1 MGLTIKQKLLIL
13 ALSVAVGFGILI
25 FMMSSYIWEVHHL
38 GLVETKIETLK
49 VDVLELRK
57 HEKDFLLRKDL
68 KYVDKFQKKIE
79 YINKKEQELREELM
93 DRDIDLSILD
103 DFIKIIDEY
112 NNSFIRIIQKQKI
125 LGLSYNDGLYGKL
138 RDSVHKIQKLAKESK
153 NDTFLAAIY
162 NLRKQEKDFMLR
174 RDLKYVDKFKVIM
187 DGLLVKYNGNSDLK
201 TYKDDFLNFVQGE
214 VELGLTKD
222 LGIRG
227 HMRTTVHKTQKTIT
241 SMSSYMGNSLDKIIE
256 EIIFSSLIVGL
267 LIVTFI
273 MGFIILLNRNINL
286 RIQEFQSGLLGF
298 FSFLNREST
307 DIKKLDDHLNDE
319 LSSMAS
325 IINESIEKTQIMIEE
340 DTIFIEDVKR
350 VVSLV
355 EDGIMYQKIEKNTST
370 QSLQELKVVFNQMLD
385 SLANNICK
393 DTNKIQ
399 DALIKFQN
407 RDFSSRIED
416 PVGKTAQGLN
426 SLAELISQMIK
437 ISSMSSEDL
446 SNKATVLKS
455 GMKDLN
461 SATTQQA
468 SSIEHTA
475 VNVSNI
481 NESVL
486 EVSNRTKRVIE
497 QSKDIKSV
505 INIISDIADQTN
517 LLALNAA
524 IEAARAGEHGRGFA
538 VVADEVRQL
547 AEKTQKSL
555 DEINVNVNVL
565 VQSIIDIGSAIDKQA
580 DNISEVNTAIKEI
593 DQATQN
599 NSLVT
604 VEIDVTAKEI
614 EEMSEAMST
623 EVSRSKF

>member
-1 MGLTIKQKLLIL
+1 MNLTIKQKLLIL
-13 ALSVAVGFGILI
+13 DLNVAVGFGVLI

-57 HEKDFLLRKDL
+57 HEKDFLLRRDL

-79 YINKKEQELREELM
+79 YINKKEQELREELI

-103 DFIKIIDEY
+103 KFIKIIGEY
-112 NNSFIRIIQKQKI
+112 NNSFIQMIQKQKI
-125 LGLSYNDGLYGKL
+125 LGLNHNDGLYGKL
-138 RDSVHKIQKLAKESK
+138 RESVHKIQKLAKESK

-162 NLRKQEKDFMLR
+162 NLRKHEKDFMLR
-174 RDLKYVDKFKVIM
+174 NDLKYVEKFKKVM
-187 DGLLVKYNGNSDLK
+187 DALLVKYNGNRDLK
-201 TYKDDFLNFVQGE
+201 IYKDDFLNFVQGKM
-214 VELGLTKD
+214 ELGLTKD

-227 HMRTTVHKTQKTIT
+227 DMRNTVHETQKILT
-241 SMSSYMGNSLDKIIE
+241 SMSSYMDHSLDKIIE
-256 EIIFSSLIVGL
+256 EIIFLSLITGL
-267 LIVTFI
+267 LIVAFI
-273 MGFIILLNRNINL
+273 MGFIIFLNRNINL

-319 LSSMAS
+319 LSTMAS
-325 IINESIEKTQIMIEE
+325 IINKSIEKTKVMIEE

-355 EDGIMYQKIEKNTST
+355 EDGVMYQKIEKSSST
-370 QSLQELKVVFNQMLD
+370 QSLQELKMVFNQMLD

-399 DALIKFQN
+399 DALIKFQD
-407 RDFSSRIED
+407 RDFSYRIED

-437 ISSMSSEDL
+437 VSSMSSEDL
-446 SNKATVLKS
+446 SNKATILKS

-475 VNVSNI
+475 INVNNI
-481 NESVL
+481 NESIS
-486 EVSNRTKRVIE
+486 EVSNRTKIVVD

-505 INIISDIADQTN
+505 IGIISDIADQTN

-555 DEINVNVNVL
+555 DEINANVNVL
-565 VQSIIDIGSAIDKQA
+565 VQSIVDIGGAIDKQV
-580 DNISEVNTAIKEI
+580 DNISEVNIAIKEI

-604 VEIDVTAKEI
+604 VEIDVAAKEI
-614 EEMSEAMST
+614 EEMSQAMSS
-623 EVSRSKF
+623 EASRSRF